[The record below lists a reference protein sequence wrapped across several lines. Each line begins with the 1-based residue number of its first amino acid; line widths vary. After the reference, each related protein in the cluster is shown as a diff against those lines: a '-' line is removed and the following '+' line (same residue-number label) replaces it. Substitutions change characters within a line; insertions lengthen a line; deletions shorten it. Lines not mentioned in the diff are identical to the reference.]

1 MHINLR
7 SMDLYDFLAALA
19 GDEER
24 LDVLKRPLLLT
35 GRAKEASISSISLI
49 LTTRA
54 AAIVRGIET
63 CK

>member
-1 MHINLR
+1 M
-7 SMDLYDFLAALA
+7 YDFLAALA